1 MKKLSKIIDQY
12 IQNVEQHWKAIPEK
26 RQRILTKIF
35 FSGYALLTIGIILQN
50 WLKEGS
56 RKNIPLG
63 GHISTVLR
71 GLNVKT
77 ESAEVKLINHQQKS
91 ENE

>member
-63 GHISTVLR
+63 HISTVLR

-77 ESAEVKLINHQQKS
+77 ESAEAKFINLQQKS